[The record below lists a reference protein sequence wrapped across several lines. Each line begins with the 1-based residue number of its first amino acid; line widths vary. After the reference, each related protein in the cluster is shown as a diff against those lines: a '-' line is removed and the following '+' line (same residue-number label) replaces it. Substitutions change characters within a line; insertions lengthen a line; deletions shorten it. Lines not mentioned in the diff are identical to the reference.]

1 MRRMIPNFIRALL
14 VAFFSMSL
22 CAAANAQQTAN
33 SAASSVSE
41 RAFGQKL
48 FLNGVPN
55 FGGISP
61 TLFRGAQP
69 SQEGFN
75 ALAKMGVEIVIN
87 LRGDQ
92 KSEEE
97 QVTKLGMQYISIP
110 SQCSHMTDEGV
121 AKFLSILREN
131 PDKKIFV
138 HCQFGVDRTGMMIAA
153 YRIVE
158 QGWTAEESRR
168 EMEAFGFSRSHR
180 MICPGLASFE
190 SSFPNAFANDSAFEN
205 LRPLGD
211 ASGNSNQNE

>member
-1 MRRMIPNFIRALL
+1 MRRMIPNFIRVLL
-14 VAFFSMSL
+14 IAFFAMSL
-22 CAAANAQQTAN
+22 SAAASAQQTAN
-33 SAASSVSE
+33 SATPSVSE
-41 RAFGQKL
+41 RPLAQKL

-75 ALAKMGVEIVIN
+75 GLAKMGVEIVIN

-92 KSEEE
+92 NNE
-97 QVTKLGMQYISIP
+97 QENVTKLGMRYVSIP

-180 MICPGLASFE
+180 MICPGLAAFE
-190 SSFPNAFANDSAFEN
+190 SSFPDAFANDSAFDN
-205 LRPLGD
+205 LRPAANAA
-211 ASGNSNQNE
+211 ASSNRN

>member
-1 MRRMIPNFIRALL
+1 MIPNFIRALPI
-14 VAFFSMSL
+14 AFLAASL
-22 CAAANAQQTAN
+22 SAAASAQQAAN
-33 SAASSVSE
+33 SATPSLSE
-41 RAFGQKL
+41 RSFAQKL

-69 SQEGFN
+69 SQEGFDG
-75 ALAKMGVEIVIN
+75 LAKMGVDIVIN

-92 KSEEE
+92 GNEQE
-97 QVTKLGMQYISIP
+97 QVTKLGMRYVSIP
-110 SQCSHMTDEGV
+110 SQCSHMTDDGV
-121 AKFLSILREN
+121 AKFLSILRQN

-153 YRIVE
+153 YRIAE

-168 EMEAFGFSRSHR
+168 EMEAFGFSRAHR
-180 MICPGLASFE
+180 MICPGLAAFE

-205 LRPLGD
+205 LRQSAD
-211 ASGNSNQNE
+211 AAANSNQD

>member
-1 MRRMIPNFIRALL
+1 MRRVIPKLKCALL
-14 VAFFSMSL
+14 IAVLAVSL
-22 CAAANAQQTAN
+22 SAAASAQQTPNPATP
-33 SAASSVSE
+33 SVSE
-41 RAFGQKL
+41 RAFAQKL
-48 FLNGVPN
+48 LLNGVPN

-75 ALAKMGVEIVIN
+75 GLAKMGVEIVIN

-92 KSEEE
+92 NNEQE
-97 QVTKLGMQYISIP
+97 QVVKLGMRYVSIP
-110 SQCSHMTDEGV
+110 SQCSHMTDDGI
-121 AKFLSILREN
+121 AKFLSILRQN

-180 MICPGLASFE
+180 MICPGLAAFE
-190 SSFPNAFANDSAFEN
+190 SSFPNAFANDSAFDN
-205 LRPLGD
+205 LRPAAD
-211 ASGNSNQNE
+211 AAANSNQD